1 MLPLKL
7 WRMSS
12 GFGPRSRS
20 RLLGSERPLS
30 DCTVSC
36 VSSGVLSRPL
46 PSEYCTFIDRPFA
59 YRFVA
64 PMVIDLNVDSPIDC
78 TSWIRL
84 NRGSRR
90 VDELAVVL

>member
-7 WRMSS
+7 CRVSS

-20 RLLGSERPLS
+20 RLLGSERPGS
-30 DCTVSC
+30 DWTVSC

-46 PSEYCTFIDRPFA
+46 PSEYCTFIDRPFE
-59 YRFVA
+59 YRFDA
-64 PMVIDLNVDSPIDC
+64 LTVIALKVERPIDC
-78 TSWIRL
+78 TSRIWL

-90 VDELAVVL
+90 VDAFAVVL